1 VVWLAPWL
9 LTSAFG
15 GQVGP
20 LRDMT
25 LFLAQEV
32 FICTASGR
40 TRTLFPFASNGS
52 RNALPLGSGAAVLRI
67 TLRGRD
73 PVVYAEGGRPGRGPR
88 PPTKSRLLDP

>member
-1 VVWLAPWL
+1 MVWLAPWL

-40 TRTLFPFASNGS
+40 TRTLFPFASDGS
-52 RNALPLGSGAAVLRI
+52 RNALSLGSGAAV
-67 TLRGRD
+67 TYYVAG
-73 PVVYAEGGRPGRGPR
+73 A
-88 PPTKSRLLDP
+88 